1 MKKITLLTLGI
12 FCLFT
17 LNSQASD
24 HALSSSQ
31 IIRLL
36 QSNPAQFGL
45 GSEDVSEARISDM
58 YKDKKMGLT
67 HVYVQQ
73 IMDSLPILNGIL
85 SMHLNSKGNVLH
97 YSSNMVAKA
106 SSHIEPADLP
116 SLTEA
121 VMTAS
126 QNTKLIADATAF
138 VKINPAFE
146 KVVFTEQD
154 KFYYPCLYFDGEKL
168 HKSLNLVFFELE
180 TSNWYNYIVG
190 ANGAV
195 LDVIN
200 WTNHC
205 AFSSAKAA
213 KTGDDAVYN
222 TLFFPTESPLY
233 GNRKYVKNAHDS
245 VASPFGWLDVDG
257 VDGPEFTITK
267 GNNTWAS
274 EDADA
279 DNIPGYSPDGG
290 NSLVFD
296 FNYDSTSLDPTEYR
310 DYAIANL
317 FVANNLMHDI
327 LYHYGFDEA
336 SGNFQSNNYNRGGD
350 QFDEVIADAQDG
362 SGTDNANFATPP
374 DGSNPR
380 MQMYIWNATS
390 GANGPMLRVNS
401 PETLK
406 FRVGSAQFGTALT
419 PTPITAN
426 LVYVNDGTAA
436 GTKGCNALQNGSA
449 LKGKIAAVLRGNCTF
464 VEKVLNAQKA
474 GAIAV
479 VILDTSSA
487 NALVTMSGTSSQITI
502 PSVFAK
508 LSDAGALQEF
518 LAGGAVNISLYDSA
532 GFTPKTDSDLDLGV
546 IAHEFGH
553 GVSNRLTC
561 GPSVSS
567 GLNNAEQ
574 MGEGWSD
581 FLSLA
586 LTVRSGQV
594 GTTKRGIG
602 NWLVGEDASGG
613 GIRTY
618 PYSTNMAVNPHTYNN
633 IKTQSVNGKT
643 GVHYVGEVW
652 CVMLWDL
659 HWKMVEKYGY
669 SNDLIYG
676 SAGNNKAI
684 ELVMAGMKLQKCNPG
699 FVDGRD
705 AILQADTLLN
715 GGANGDLIWSVF
727 ARRGLGLSASQGSSN
742 STSDGTQAFDVPTS
756 TAGTQTLN
764 KAIAIAYPI
773 PTSDE
778 LVVEATSVKTL
789 ETITVTD
796 ASGRKAQVS
805 VKSRTEDACILDVR
819 SLTPGIYFI
828 QVTSSNQKEI
838 LRFQK
843 I

>member
-1 MKKITLLTLGI
+1 
-12 FCLFT
+12 
-17 LNSQASD
+17 
-24 HALSSSQ
+24 
-31 IIRLL
+31 
-36 QSNPAQFGL
+36 
-45 GSEDVSEARISDM
+45 
-58 YKDKKMGLT
+58 
-67 HVYVQQ
+67 
-73 IMDSLPILNGIL
+73 
-85 SMHLNSKGNVLH
+85 
-97 YSSNMVAKA
+97 
-106 SSHIEPADLP
+106 
-116 SLTEA
+116 
-121 VMTAS
+121 
-126 QNTKLIADATAF
+126 
-138 VKINPAFE
+138 
-146 KVVFTEQD
+146 
-154 KFYYPCLYFDGEKL
+154 
-168 HKSLNLVFFELE
+168 
-180 TSNWYNYIVG
+180 VG

-222 TLFFPTESPLY
+222 TLFFSTESPLY

-796 ASGRKAQVS
+796 ASGRNAQVS